1 MFTKYF
7 LNFRRHFYLT
17 PDSHNIMTPS
27 RQRGIFTQGFVVQS
41 VGLLIAVIGVWLLY
55 SEYIR
60 PQAEEVEI
68 NRRIMEQQG
77 RDDAGS
83 GQRNFVI
90 ILKDYEQQAC
100 LTLMVWASIL
110 LSYKLWQVGREQSI
124 LGREFVELEVGQR
137 ILPDAALEHSKE
149 VQAIVEGER
158 GLGTKLLPAFVVSA
172 LQRFHATHSI
182 QDSAAAVQ
190 ERSQLAADELDSDL
204 SLVRYIAWAIPSVGF
219 IGTVRG
225 IGDALAQA
233 DEALEGDLSGVT
245 NSLGL
250 AFNSTLIAL
259 VLSIILMFVMHLL
272 QARQEHLIQDVQE
285 YCRTRIVDAMKV
297 PAGEDAE
304 ATFI

>member
-1 MFTKYF
+1 
-7 LNFRRHFYLT
+7 
-17 PDSHNIMTPS
+17 MTPT
-27 RQRGIFTQGFVVQS
+27 RQRGIFTQGFIVQS
-41 VGLLIAVIGVWLLY
+41 VGLLIAVVGVWLLY

-60 PQAEEVEI
+60 PQAAEVEI

-77 RDDAGS
+77 RDDGGE

-110 LSYKLWQVGREQSI
+110 LSYKLWQVSREHRI
-124 LGREFVELEVGQR
+124 LGLEFVNLEAGQR
-137 ILPDAALEHSKE
+137 ILPEAALDYSKE
-149 VQAIVEGER
+149 VQDAVEKDR
-158 GLGTKLLPAFVVSA
+158 SLATKLLPTFVISA

-259 VLSIILMFVMHLL
+259 VLSIVLMFVMHLL

-285 YCRTRIVDAMKV
+285 YCRTKIVDAMKV
-297 PAGEDAE
+297 PAGDDAG

>member
-1 MFTKYF
+1 
-7 LNFRRHFYLT
+7 
-17 PDSHNIMTPS
+17 MTPS

-41 VGLLIAVIGVWLLY
+41 VGLLIAVVGVWLLY

-60 PQAEEVEI
+60 PQAAEVEI

-77 RDDAGS
+77 RDDAS
-83 GQRNFVI
+83 DGQRNFVV
-90 ILKDYEQQAC
+90 ILKDYEQQTC

-110 LSYKLWQVGREQSI
+110 LSFKLWQVSREHNI
-124 LGREFVELEVGQR
+124 LGREFVHLEVGQR
-137 ILPDAALEHSKE
+137 ILPDAALDHSKE
-149 VQAIVEGER
+149 VQSSVESDR
-158 GLGTKLLPAFVVSA
+158 RLAARLLPAFVISA
-172 LQRFHATHSI
+172 LQRFHSTHSI

-272 QARQEHLIQDVQE
+272 QARQEHLIQDLQE
-285 YCRTRIVDAMKV
+285 YCRTRIIDAMKV
-297 PAGEDAE
+297 PAREDAD

>member
-1 MFTKYF
+1 
-7 LNFRRHFYLT
+7 
-17 PDSHNIMTPS
+17 MTPA
-27 RQRGIFTQGFVVQS
+27 RPRGFFSQGFLVQTFGLIVAVV
-41 VGLLIAVIGVWLLY
+41 GIALLY
-55 SEYIR
+55 SEVIR
-60 PQAEEVEI
+60 PQAAEAEI
-68 NRRIMEQQG
+68 TRRILAERGDEDAQG
-77 RDDAGS
+77 S
-83 GQRNFVI
+83 QRAFVV

-110 LSYKLWQVGREQSI
+110 LMQKLWLVARERQM
-124 LGREFVELEVGQR
+124 LDREFVNLEVGQR

-149 VQAIVEGER
+149 VQGLVERER
-158 GLGTKLLPAFVVSA
+158 SLGARLLPQIVLSV

-233 DEALEGDLSGVT
+233 DQVLKSNDLSGVT

-250 AFNSTLIAL
+250 AFNSTLVAL
-259 VLSIILMFVMHLL
+259 VLSIFLMFVMHLL
-272 QARQEHLIQDVQE
+272 QSRQEHLIQDFQE
-285 YCRTRIVDAMKV
+285 YCRTKIVDLMKV
-297 PAGEDAE
+297 PTRDDLDG
-304 ATFI
+304 TFI

>member
-1 MFTKYF
+1 
-7 LNFRRHFYLT
+7 
-17 PDSHNIMTPS
+17 MTPA
-27 RQRGIFTQGFVVQS
+27 RPRGFFSQGFFVQTFGLIVAVV
-41 VGLLIAVIGVWLLY
+41 GIALLY
-55 SEYIR
+55 SEVIR
-60 PQAEEVEI
+60 PQAAEAEI
-68 NRRIMEQQG
+68 TRRILAQRGDETAQG
-77 RDDAGS
+77 S
-83 GQRNFVI
+83 QRAFVV

-110 LSYKLWQVGREQSI
+110 LMQKLWLVSRERKMLS
-124 LGREFVELEVGQR
+124 REFVNLEVGQR

-149 VQAIVEGER
+149 VQTLVEQER
-158 GLGTKLLPAFVVSA
+158 GLGTRLLPQIVLSV

-233 DEALEGDLSGVT
+233 DQVLKSNDLSGVT

-250 AFNSTLIAL
+250 AFNSTLVAL
-259 VLSIILMFVMHLL
+259 VLSIFLMFVMHLL
-272 QARQEHLIQDVQE
+272 QSRQEHLIQDFQE
-285 YCRTRIVDAMKV
+285 YCRTKIVDLMKV
-297 PAGEDAE
+297 PTRDDMDG
-304 ATFI
+304 TFI

>member
-1 MFTKYF
+1 
-7 LNFRRHFYLT
+7 
-17 PDSHNIMTPS
+17 MTPT
-27 RQRGIFTQGFVVQS
+27 RQRGIFTQGFIVQS
-41 VGLLIAVIGVWLLY
+41 VGLLIAIVGIWLLY

-60 PQAEEVEI
+60 PEAAEVEI

-77 RDDAGS
+77 REDSSS

-90 ILKDYEQQAC
+90 IMKDYEQQAC

-110 LSYKLWQVGREQSI
+110 ISYKLWLVSREHRI
-124 LGREFVELEVGQR
+124 LGREFVQLEVGQR
-137 ILPDAALEHSKE
+137 ILPDAALDYAKE
-149 VQAIVEGER
+149 VQSLVDRER
-158 GLGTKLLPAFVVSA
+158 SLASKLLPTFVVSA

-233 DEALEGDLSGVT
+233 DEALQGDLSGVT

-297 PAGEDAE
+297 PARDDAG
-304 ATFI
+304 ATFV

>member
-1 MFTKYF
+1 
-7 LNFRRHFYLT
+7 
-17 PDSHNIMTPS
+17 MTPT
-27 RQRGIFTQGFVVQS
+27 RQRGIFTQGFIVQS
-41 VGLLIAVIGVWLLY
+41 VGLLIAFIGVWVLY
-55 SEYIR
+55 GEYIR
-60 PQAEEVEI
+60 PQAAEVEI
-68 NRRIMEQQG
+68 NRRIMKQQG
-77 RDDAGS
+77 RDDADA
-83 GQRNFVI
+83 QRNFVI

-110 LSYKLWQVGREQSI
+110 LSYKLWLVSREHRI
-124 LGREFVELEVGQR
+124 LSREFVHLEVGQR
-137 ILPDAALEHSKE
+137 ILPDAALEYAKE
-149 VQAIVEGER
+149 VQAVVERER
-158 GLGTKLLPAFVVSA
+158 SMASKLLPAFVISA

-233 DEALEGDLSGVT
+233 DEALQGDLSGVT

-297 PAGEDAE
+297 PAGEDVG
-304 ATFI
+304 ATFV